1 MSLFY
6 YKLKRNNYFVDEGEI
21 INKSM
26 ALQRELNNK
35 KNCHTVR
42 TIPKSTRQIVE
53 TDGN

>member
-35 KNCHTVR
+35 KTATLSEQFQNLQD
-42 TIPKSTRQIVE
+42 K
-53 TDGN
+53 